1 MSAGIF
7 DKILKIIGIVVTIL
21 QVALK
26 ALTGLETTDDT
37 QEIDRDDE

>member
-26 ALTGLETTDDT
+26 ALTGLDT
-37 QEIDRDDE
+37 VDSPVDNSDTE

>member
-7 DKILKIIGIVVTIL
+7 DKILKIISIVVTIL

-26 ALTGLETTDDT
+26 ALTGLDTDTDKPEET
-37 QEIDRDDE
+37 E

>member
-26 ALTGLETTDDT
+26 ALTGLDTDSDSP
-37 QEIDRDDE
+37 DVVD

>member
-26 ALTGLETTDDT
+26 ALTGLDTDTGTDSSDLV
-37 QEIDRDDE
+37 E